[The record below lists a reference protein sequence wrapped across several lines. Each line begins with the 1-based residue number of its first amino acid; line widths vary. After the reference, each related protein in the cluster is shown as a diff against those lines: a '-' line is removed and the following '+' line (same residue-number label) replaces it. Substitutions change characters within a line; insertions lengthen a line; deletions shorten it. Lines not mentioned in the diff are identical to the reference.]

1 MDSWAYTRPIMR
13 LPLAAHPR
21 TAYGEDAEAA
31 VRAVF
36 GLTVGVGGLAAAMA
50 AAAGE
55 LPLVALPTVALLGLL
70 LFGASI
76 VGAAYAAGGVWLV
89 LLPLA
94 PGEALLVPLTM
105 IVLCLAIA
113 FGPDRLLGWVA
124 RDLQGTPPA
133 EPPATPEG
141 WIEER

>member
-1 MDSWAYTRPIMR
+1 MR

-55 LPLVALPTVALLGLL
+55 LPLVALPTLALLGLL

-94 PGEALLVPLTM
+94 QGEALLVPLTM

-113 FGPDRLLGWVA
+113 LGPDRLLAWVA
-124 RDLQGTPPA
+124 RD
-133 EPPATPEG
+133 ATPGRGPARVTGDEG
-141 WIEER
+141 WIEEEDGRLG